1 MHLNELFPNI
11 LFLGD
16 PITAHGLGIIP
27 IIGDTALD
35 LPVIDLLEQA
45 FDGGTFKVT
54 EESEGGTVPFLRG
67 ENLGAKPVLILEGEE
82 LVGGKQ
88 NRIVNTTIIV
98 LAGSTIKIPVS
109 CMEAGRWD
117 NRRRDFDAGGAI
129 FRAKSRAVQKASV
142 ACSLRVDGSFRSD
155 QGAVWNQVSESL
167 AELDASSATADFRAG
182 REKAAHQIE
191 DIVQAVRP
199 LDKQV
204 GAIFLAE
211 GKILGCELL
220 VTSDLFAKALDKIV
234 RGFAF
239 EVLSSKETKGIS
251 TDEVTKWWEKV
262 LSAKLTRHAS
272 PGAGEDIRLDTPEL
286 LGSGLYWN
294 DNLVHLSC
302 FPAAESSQDSSHS
315 QNRRASVS
323 ERRNRMRNR

>member
-1 MHLNELFPNI
+1 MHLHQVIPKNSI
-11 LFLGD
+11 LGD
-16 PITAHGLGIIP
+16 PVTVHGLGIIP
-27 IIGDTALD
+27 IIGDTAVD
-35 LPVIDLLEQA
+35 LPAIDLLEQA

-67 ENLGAKPVLILEGEE
+67 ENIGTKPVLILEGEE

-98 LAGSTIKIPVS
+98 LAGSTIQIPVS

-117 NRRRDFDAGGAI
+117 NRRRDFDSGGAI
-129 FRAKSRAVQKASV
+129 FRARSRAVQKASV

-155 QGAVWNQVSESL
+155 QGAVWDQVSESL
-167 AELDASSATADFRAG
+167 AELGAPSATADFRAG

-204 GAIFLAE
+204 GAIFLAG

-220 VTSDLFAKALDKIV
+220 ATSDLFARALGKIV
-234 RGFAF
+234 RSFAF
-239 EVLSSKETKGIS
+239 EVLSIKETKGIS
-251 TDEVTKWWEKV
+251 MDEAMSWWEKI

-272 PGAGEDIRLDTPEL
+272 PGTGEDIRLDTPEL

-294 DNLVHLSC
+294 GNLVHLSC
-302 FPAAESSQDSSHS
+302 FPAAQPSQESSHLKS
-315 QNRRASVS
+315 RRASVS
-323 ERRNRMRNR
+323 ERRNRMRNK

>member
-1 MHLNELFPNI
+1 MHLHQVIPENLIP
-11 LFLGD
+11 GD
-16 PITAHGLGIIP
+16 PVTVHGLGIIP
-27 IIGDTALD
+27 IIGDTAVD
-35 LPVIDLLEQA
+35 LPTMDLLEQA
-45 FDGGTFKVT
+45 FDGGTFKVAEMS
-54 EESEGGTVPFLRG
+54 EEGTVPFLRG
-67 ENLGAKPVLILEGEE
+67 ENIGAKPVLILEGEE

-88 NRIVNTTIIV
+88 NRIVNTTIII
-98 LAGSTIKIPVS
+98 LAGSSIQIPVS

-117 NRRRDFDAGGAI
+117 YRRRDFDSGGAI

-142 ACSLRVDGSFRSD
+142 ACSLRADGSFRSD
-155 QGAVWNQVSESL
+155 QGAVWDQVSESL
-167 AELDASSATADFRAG
+167 AQLGASSATADFRAG

-204 GAIFLAE
+204 GAIFLAD

-220 VTSDLFAKALDKIV
+220 ATWNLFARALGKIV
-234 RGFAF
+234 RSFAF
-239 EVLSSKETKGIS
+239 EVLSGGETKDIS
-251 TDEVTKWWEKV
+251 TDEVTKWWEKI
-262 LSAKLTRHAS
+262 LASQLTRHAS
-272 PGAGEDIRLDTPEL
+272 PGAGEDIRLDSPDL

-294 DNLVHLSC
+294 GNLVHLSC
-302 FPAAESSQDSSHS
+302 FPAVESSQDSSQS

>member
-1 MHLNELFPNI
+1 MQLKD
-11 LFLGD
+11 FLSEIISFGD
-16 PITAHGLGIIP
+16 LIHVQGLGIMP
-27 IIGDTALD
+27 LVSDAAREFPLLYLLD
-35 LPVIDLLEQA
+35 EGIRR
-45 FDGGTFKVT
+45 GTFRIAETGESGEVRFLKV
-54 EESEGGTVPFLRG
+54 
-67 ENLGAKPVLILEGEE
+67 ENSGDHPVLILEGEE

-98 LAGSTIKIPVS
+98 LANSNIKIPVS

-117 NRRRDFDAGGAI
+117 NRRRDFDSGGAI

-155 QGAVWNQVSESL
+155 QGAVWDQVSESL
-167 AELDASSATADFRAG
+167 AELGAPSATADFRAG

-220 VTSDLFAKALDKIV
+220 ATSDLFARALGKIV
-234 RGFAF
+234 RSFAF
-239 EVLSSKETKGIS
+239 EVLSSKETKAIS
-251 TDEVTKWWEKV
+251 TDEAMSWWEKI
-262 LSAKLTRHAS
+262 LSANLTRHAS
-272 PGAGEDIRLDTPEL
+272 PGAGEDIRLNTPEL

-294 DNLVHLSC
+294 GNLVHLSC
-302 FPAAESSQDSSHS
+302 FPAVESPQESSHS

-323 ERRNRMRNR
+323 ERRSRMRNR